1 MSQGASMSHIH
12 EAGGAVRG
20 GACVIVGAGQ
30 AGATAA
36 AELRRRGFDGPVV
49 LIGDEPHLPYER
61 PPLSKEVL
69 LKPDGARIA
78 LHPETFYA
86 EQRIELRLGTR
97 VTAIDPA
104 QRTLTF
110 ADGTSLGFG
119 KLLLATGARVRRL
132 PMLDR
137 LGPGVHTLRTLDDAK
152 ALRRALHG
160 GMRLLI
166 VGGGVIGMELASSAI
181 ELGARVTVIE
191 QAPDVMSR
199 CAPLPVRSHL
209 LALHRARGVDVRTGV
224 RLLDATRD
232 ADGFVLT
239 LEDGTAVRGDAVVY
253 GIGVEPDHALA
264 RDAGLR
270 TDGAILVD
278 SACRTSHPDI
288 FAAGDNTAEV
298 DPCGGPPLRQ
308 ESWDN
313 ANRQAVRAAS
323 AMLGEPDDLPHVPW
337 FWSDQCGVNLQFA
350 GDMAAPEWVARGDL
364 SGSACVLFGL
374 RDGVVTAG
382 VTLNRGR
389 DMRCV
394 RTLIERRAVLSA
406 DVLGDCAHDL
416 RALANNA

>member
-1 MSQGASMSHIH
+1 
-12 EAGGAVRG
+12 
-20 GACVIVGAGQ
+20 VIVGAGQ

-49 LIGDEPHLPYER
+49 LIGDEPHLPYAR

-78 LHPETFYA
+78 LHPGTFYA

-152 ALRRALHG
+152 VQRRALHG

-224 RLLDATRD
+224 RLLDAARD

-253 GIGVEPDHALA
+253 GIGVEPDDALA

-298 DPCGGPPLRQ
+298 DPCGGPHLRQ

-313 ANRQAVRAAS
+313 ANRQAARATS
-323 AMLGEPDDLPHVPW
+323 AMLGEPDDLPYVR
-337 FWSDQCGVNLQFA
+337 WSWTDQCGVNVQFA
-350 GDMAAPEWVARGDL
+350 GDMTASEWIERGDL
-364 SGSACVLFGL
+364 SRSICVLFGL